1 MKKMLAMLLAVAM
14 IVACFAGCQ
23 SNAPVDTNQPAD
35 SQQPT
40 DSNQPTDTTAPEP
53 VQPESNVG
61 PDGRE
66 FADEQVYRT
75 LYSSEV
81 TTMNYLVSGTTYE
94 LVVGANTID
103 SLVEN
108 DPYGNIVPCAAESWE
123 SEDET
128 VTLIVPAV
136 KKLNDNGELEL
147 VSERT
152 TEEANGQKWTFHLR
166 AGQYWYDADGNQKDP
181 VTANDYVAAA
191 RYVCDSAMD
200 CSNSYLMDGWI
211 VNATERLGYTAALL
225 AEPVEQGKEE
235 GKDQDIVIDADGVI
249 WEGKDWDEDK
259 GVYTTWVEIPLTNPE
274 DLGVEAADDNTL
286 VYHLVKPRPYFPTAL
301 QFGTYWP
308 APAALLAELG
318 ENYALDN
325 YSMWFNGAYIL
336 STFKPQ
342 EKRIYT
348 KNVNNWD
355 AEHIYIESIEQTY
368 NAEAS
373 TIAPELFLRGEV
385 DYADIGSD
393 IVADWLSDPE
403 KSQMI
408 SSSRV
413 TGDYSYFFGFNFEP
427 TFDAE
432 YEPENWVIAVNNEN
446 FRKAVFHGIDRDG
459 YLAAKYPGDDP
470 EIHKINTITPKG
482 FSVNNGKDFVMYG
495 GLAKYTET
503 ESFNE
508 QLALEYRDKAK
519 TELEAAGCKFPIKV
533 PVNYNPSS
541 SSWGNATVVLEQQL
555 ENLLGADFIDII
567 IVEYAGGSGFLDATR
582 RNGNYALQELNWGAD
597 FMDPETWA
605 DPFERENS
613 YNFFCHDTEN
623 YRVFQNTKTA
633 ETNALIDQYYALVD
647 EARTKTGDM
656 DERFEAFAAAESFY
670 IDHAIV
676 VPGFISGGSYC
687 ATKLNGFEGQYAM
700 MGQSSSRYK
709 GQHLYKT
716 AMSQDMFDAQYN
728 EWYASMGN

>member
-1 MKKMLAMLLAVAM
+1 MKKTLAMLLAVMM

-23 SNAPVDTNQPAD
+23 GTTPANTDQP
-35 SQQPT
+35 SGTETQQPT
-40 DSNQPTDTTAPEP
+40 ESTQPTEAPVEP
-53 VQPESNVG
+53 EPESNIG

-66 FADEQVYRT
+66 FADEQVYRS

-108 DPYGNIVPCAAESWE
+108 DTFGNILPCGAESWE
-123 SEDET
+123 VSEDGLT
-128 VTLIVPAV
+128 
-136 KKLNDNGELEL
+136 
-147 VSERT
+147 
-152 TEEANGQKWTFHLR
+152 WTFHLR

-200 CSNSYLMDGWI
+200 SNNSYLMDGWI
-211 VNATERLGYTAALL
+211 VNAEELINYTAAQL
-225 AEPVEQGKEE
+225 AEPVEQGTEAGE
-235 GKDQDIVIDADGVI
+235 DQDIVVDANGI
-249 WEGKDWDEDK
+249 LYEGSDWNEETEKYD
-259 GVYTTWVEIPLTNPE
+259 TWTEIPAVTPE
-274 DLGVEAADDNTL
+274 DLGVEAVDDLTL
-286 VYHLVKPRPYFPTAL
+286 VYHMVKPRPYFLTAL

-308 APAALLAELG
+308 APASLLAELG
-318 ENYALDN
+318 DAYGLDN

-336 STFKPQ
+336 SEFKPQ

-355 AEHIYIESIEQTY
+355 AEHIYIERIEQICNT
-368 NAEAS
+368 EAA
-373 TIAPELFLRGEV
+373 TLEPEMFLRGEV
-385 DYADIGSD
+385 DGAGIGSD

-408 SSSRV
+408 STTRV

-427 TFDAE
+427 KFDAE

-470 EIHKINTITPKG
+470 SIHKINTVTPKG
-482 FSVNNGKDFVMYG
+482 FSVNNGKDYVFYG
-495 GLAKYTET
+495 GLAKYTEND
-503 ESFNE
+503 SFDPE
-508 QLALEYRDKAK
+508 LAVQFRDAAKA
-519 TELEAAGCKFPIKV
+519 ELEAAGCKFPIKV
-533 PVNYNPSS
+533 PVNYNTNSTT
-541 SSWGNATVVLEQQL
+541 WANCTVVLEQQL
-555 ENLLGADFIDII
+555 EELLGADFIDII
-567 IVEYAGGSGFLDATR
+567 VVPYSGSSFLNETR

-605 DPFERENS
+605 DPFDHKNS
-613 YNFFCHDTEN
+613 YNFFCNETLEQDGIN
-623 YRVFQNTKTA
+623 QYTKTE
-633 ETNALIDQYYALVD
+633 ETAALIDQYFELVAA
-647 EARTKTGDM
+647 AREETGDM
-656 DERFEAFAAAESFY
+656 DARYEAFAAAESFY

-676 VPGFISGGSYC
+676 VPGFISGGSYQ

-709 GQHLYKT
+709 GQHVYKT
-716 AMSQDMFDAQYN
+716 AMSQDMFDAQYA
-728 EWYASMGN
+728 EWTAAMEG

>member
-40 DSNQPTDTTAPEP
+40 DSNQPTDTTTPEP

-274 DLGVEAADDNTL
+274 DLSVEAVDDNTL

-470 EIHKINTITPKG
+470 EIHKINTVTPKG

-508 QLALEYRDKAK
+508 QLAVEYRDKAK

-533 PVNYNPSS
+533 PINYNSSS

-567 IVEYAGGSGFLDATR
+567 VVSYSGNSFLKETR

-613 YNFFCHDTEN
+613 YNFFCHDTDTYN
-623 YRVFQNTKTA
+623 VYRDTKTE

>member
-53 VQPESNVG
+53 VQPESNIG

-533 PVNYNPSS
+533 PINYNSS
-541 SSWGNATVVLEQQL
+541 SGTWGNATVVLEQQL
-555 ENLLGADFIDII
+555 EDLLGADFIDII
-567 IVEYAGGSGFLDATR
+567 VVSYSGNSFLKETR

-613 YNFFCHDTEN
+613 YNFFCHDTDTYN
-623 YRVFQNTKTA
+623 VYRDTKTE

>member
-1 MKKMLAMLLAVAM
+1 MKKTLAMMLAVMM

-23 SNAPVDTNQPAD
+23 GTTPANTDQP
-35 SQQPT
+35 SGTETQQPT
-40 DSNQPTDTTAPEP
+40 ESTQPTEAPVEP
-53 VQPESNVG
+53 EPESNIG

-66 FADEQVYRT
+66 FADEQVYRS

-81 TTMNYLVSGTTYE
+81 TTMNYLVSSTTYE

-108 DPYGNIVPCAAESWE
+108 DTYGNILPCGAESWE
-123 SEDET
+123 VSEDGLT
-128 VTLIVPAV
+128 
-136 KKLNDNGELEL
+136 
-147 VSERT
+147 
-152 TEEANGQKWTFHLR
+152 WTFHLR

-200 CSNSYLMDGWI
+200 SNNSYLMDGWI
-211 VNATERLGYTAALL
+211 VNAEELINYTAAQL
-225 AEPVEQGKEE
+225 AEPVEQGTEAGE
-235 GKDQDIVIDADGVI
+235 DQDIVVDANGI
-249 WEGKDWDEDK
+249 LYEGSEWNKETEKYD
-259 GVYTTWVEIPLTNPE
+259 TWTEIPAVAPE
-274 DLGVEAADDNTL
+274 DLGVEAVDDLTL
-286 VYHLVKPRPYFPTAL
+286 VYHMVKPRPYFLTAL

-308 APAALLAELG
+308 APASLLAELG
-318 ENYALDN
+318 ENYGLDN

-336 STFKPQ
+336 SEFKPQ

-355 AEHIYIESIEQTY
+355 AEHIYIERIEQICNT
-368 NAEAS
+368 EAA
-373 TIAPELFLRGEV
+373 TLEPEMFLRGEV
-385 DYADIGSD
+385 DGAGIGSD

-413 TGDYSYFFGFNFEP
+413 TADYSYFFGFNFEP
-427 TFDAE
+427 KFDAE

-446 FRKAVFHGIDRDG
+446 FRKAVFHGINRDE

-470 EIHKINTITPKG
+470 SIHKINTVTPKG
-482 FSVNNGKDFVMYG
+482 FSVNEGKDYVFYG
-495 GLAKYTET
+495 GLAKYTEND
-503 ESFNE
+503 SFDPE
-508 QLALEYRDKAK
+508 LAVQFRDAAKA
-519 TELEAAGCKFPIKV
+519 ELEAAGCKFPIKV
-533 PVNYNPSS
+533 PINYNTNSTT
-541 SSWGNATVVLEQQL
+541 WANCTVVLEQQL
-555 ENLLGADFIDII
+555 EELLGADFIDII
-567 IVEYAGGSGFLDATR
+567 VVPYSGSDFLNETR

-605 DPFERENS
+605 DPFERKNN
-613 YNFFCHDTEN
+613 YNFFCHETDT
-623 YRVFQNTKTA
+623 YRVFQDTKTE
-633 ETNALIDQYYALVD
+633 ETNALIDQYYELVD
-647 EARTKTGDM
+647 AAREETSDM
-656 DERFEAFAAAESFY
+656 NARYEAFAAAESFY

-676 VPGFISGGSYC
+676 VPGFISGGSYQ

-709 GQHLYKT
+709 GQHVYKT
-716 AMSQDMFDAQYN
+716 AMSQDMFDAQYA
-728 EWYASMGN
+728 EWTAAMEG

>member
-81 TTMNYLVSGTTYE
+81 TTINYLVSGTTYE

-470 EIHKINTITPKG
+470 EIHKINTVTPKG

-508 QLALEYRDKAK
+508 QLALEYRDRAK

-533 PVNYNPSS
+533 PINYNSS
-541 SSWGNATVVLEQQL
+541 SGTWGNATVVLEQQL
-555 ENLLGADFIDII
+555 EDLLGADFIDII
-567 IVEYAGGSGFLDATR
+567 VVSYSGNSFLKETR

-613 YNFFCHDTEN
+613 YNFFCHDTDTYN
-623 YRVFQNTKTA
+623 VYRDTKTE

>member
-40 DSNQPTDTTAPEP
+40 DSNQPTDTTTPEP
-53 VQPESNVG
+53 VQPDSNLG

-81 TTMNYLVSGTTYE
+81 TTMNYLVSGITYE

-274 DLGVEAADDNTL
+274 DLSVEAADENTL

-368 NAEAS
+368 NAEYS

-385 DYADIGSD
+385 DYADISSD

-413 TGDYSYFFGFNFEP
+413 TGNYSYFFGFNFEP

-470 EIHKINTITPKG
+470 EIHKINTVTPKG

-508 QLALEYRDKAK
+508 QLAVEYRDKAK

-533 PVNYNPSS
+533 PINYNSSS

-567 IVEYAGGSGFLDATR
+567 VVSYSGNSFLKETR

-613 YNFFCHDTEN
+613 YNFFCHDTDTYN
-623 YRVFQNTKTA
+623 VYRDTKT
-633 ETNALIDQYYALVD
+633 EESNALIDQYYALVD
-647 EARTKTGDM
+647 VARTKTGDM

>member
-1 MKKMLAMLLAVAM
+1 MLLAVAM

-40 DSNQPTDTTAPEP
+40 DSNQPTDTTTPEP

-459 YLAAKYPGDDP
+459 YLAAKFPGDDP
-470 EIHKINTITPKG
+470 EIHKINTVTPKG
-482 FSVNNGKDFVMYG
+482 FSVNNGKDYVMYG

-533 PVNYNPSS
+533 PINYNSS
-541 SSWGNATVVLEQQL
+541 SSTWGNATVVLEQQL
-555 ENLLGADFIDII
+555 EDLLGADFIDII
-567 IVEYAGGSGFLDATR
+567 VVSYSGNSFLKETR

-613 YNFFCHDTEN
+613 YNFFCHDTDTYN
-623 YRVFQNTKTA
+623 VYRDTKTE

>member
-1 MKKMLAMLLAVAM
+1 MKKTLAMLLAVMM

-23 SNAPVDTNQPAD
+23 GNTPANTDQP
-35 SQQPT
+35 SETETQQPT
-40 DSNQPTDTTAPEP
+40 ESTQPTEAPVEP
-53 VQPESNVG
+53 EPESNIG

-66 FADEQVYRT
+66 FADEQVYRS

-108 DPYGNIVPCAAESWE
+108 DTYGNILPCGAESWE
-123 SEDET
+123 VSEDGLT
-128 VTLIVPAV
+128 
-136 KKLNDNGELEL
+136 
-147 VSERT
+147 
-152 TEEANGQKWTFHLR
+152 WTFHLR

-200 CSNSYLMDGWI
+200 SNNSYLMDGWI
-211 VNATERLGYTAALL
+211 VNASELINYTAAQL
-225 AEPVEQGKEE
+225 AEPVEQGTEAGE
-235 GKDQDIVIDADGVI
+235 DQDIVVDANGI
-249 WEGKDWDEDK
+249 LYEGSDWNEETEKYD
-259 GVYTTWVEIPLTNPE
+259 TWTEIPAVTPE
-274 DLGVEAADDNTL
+274 DLGVEAVDDLTL
-286 VYHLVKPRPYFPTAL
+286 VYHLVKPRPYFLTAL

-308 APAALLAELG
+308 APASLLAELG
-318 ENYALDN
+318 ENYGLDN

-336 STFKPQ
+336 SEFKPQ

-355 AEHIYIESIEQTY
+355 AEHIYIERIEQICNT
-368 NAEAS
+368 EAA
-373 TIAPELFLRGEV
+373 TLEPEMFLRGEV
-385 DYADIGSD
+385 DGAGIGSD

-408 SSSRV
+408 STTRV

-427 TFDAE
+427 KFDAE

-459 YLAAKYPGDDP
+459 YIAAKYPGDDP
-470 EIHKINTITPKG
+470 SIHKINTVTPKG
-482 FSVNNGKDFVMYG
+482 FSVNNGKDYVFYG
-495 GLAKYTET
+495 GLAKYTEND
-503 ESFNE
+503 SFDPE
-508 QLALEYRDKAK
+508 LAVQFRDAAKA
-519 TELEAAGCKFPIKV
+519 ELEAAGCKFPIKV
-533 PVNYNPSS
+533 PVNYNTNSTT
-541 SSWGNATVVLEQQL
+541 WANCTVVLEQQL
-555 ENLLGADFIDII
+555 EELLGADFIDII
-567 IVEYAGGSGFLDATR
+567 VVPYSGSSFLNETR

-605 DPFERENS
+605 DPFDHKNS
-613 YNFFCHDTEN
+613 YNFFCNETLEQDGIN
-623 YRVFQNTKTA
+623 QYTKTE
-633 ETNALIDQYYALVD
+633 ETAALIDQYFELVAA
-647 EARTKTGDM
+647 AREETGDM
-656 DERFEAFAAAESFY
+656 DARYEAFAAAESFY

-676 VPGFISGGSYC
+676 VPGFISGGSYQ

-709 GQHLYKT
+709 GQHVYKT
-716 AMSQDMFDAQYN
+716 AMSQDMFDAQYA
-728 EWYASMGN
+728 EWTAAMEG

>member
-40 DSNQPTDTTAPEP
+40 DSNQPTDTTTPEP

-249 WEGKDWDEDK
+249 WEGKGWDEEK

-533 PVNYNPSS
+533 PINYNSS
-541 SSWGNATVVLEQQL
+541 SSTWGNATVVLEQQL
-555 ENLLGADFIDII
+555 EDLLGADFIDII
-567 IVEYAGGSGFLDATR
+567 VVSYSGNSFLKETR

-613 YNFFCHDTEN
+613 YNFFCHDTDTYN
-623 YRVFQNTKTA
+623 VYRDTKTE

>member
-1 MKKMLAMLLAVAM
+1 MKKALAMLLAVMM

-23 SNAPVDTNQPAD
+23 GNTPANTDQP
-35 SQQPT
+35 SGTETQQPT
-40 DSNQPTDTTAPEP
+40 ESTQPTEAPVEP
-53 VQPESNVG
+53 EPESNIG

-66 FADEQVYRT
+66 FADEQVYRS

-108 DPYGNIVPCAAESWE
+108 DTFGNILPCGAESWE
-123 SEDET
+123 VSEDGLT
-128 VTLIVPAV
+128 
-136 KKLNDNGELEL
+136 
-147 VSERT
+147 
-152 TEEANGQKWTFHLR
+152 WTFHLR

-200 CSNSYLMDGWI
+200 CANSYLMKGWI
-211 VNATERLGYTAALL
+211 VNAEELLNYTAAQL
-225 AEPVEQGKEE
+225 ASPVEQGTEVGEEQDLVVDANGIIYEGSDWNKETE
-235 GKDQDIVIDADGVI
+235 KYD
-249 WEGKDWDEDK
+249 
-259 GVYTTWVEIPLTNPE
+259 TWTEVPAVTPE
-274 DLGVEAADDNTL
+274 DLGVEAVDDLTL
-286 VYHLVKPRPYFPTAL
+286 VYHMVKPRPYFLTAL

-308 APAALLAELG
+308 APASLLAELG
-318 ENYALDN
+318 ENYGLDN

-336 STFKPQ
+336 SEFKPQ

-355 AEHIYIESIEQTY
+355 AEHIYIERIEQTC
-368 NAEAS
+368 NTEAA
-373 TIAPELFLRGEV
+373 TLAPELFLRGEV
-385 DYADIGSD
+385 DGADIGSD

-413 TGDYSYFFGFNFEP
+413 IGDYSYFFGFNFEP
-427 TFDAE
+427 KFAAE

-470 EIHKINTITPKG
+470 SIHKINTVTPKG
-482 FSVNNGKDFVMYG
+482 FSVNNGKDYVFYG
-495 GLAKYTET
+495 GLAKYTEG
-503 ESFNE
+503 ESFDPE
-508 QLALEYRDKAK
+508 LAVQFRDAAKA
-519 TELEAAGCKFPIKV
+519 ELEAAGCKFPIKV
-533 PVNYNPSS
+533 PVNYNTSS
-541 SSWGNATVVLEQQL
+541 TTWANCTVVLEQQL
-555 ENLLGADFIDII
+555 EELLGADFIDII
-567 IVEYAGGSGFLDATR
+567 VVPYSGSSFLKETR

-605 DPFERENS
+605 DPFDHENS
-613 YNFFCHDTEN
+613 YNFFCNETLEQDGIN
-623 YRVFQNTKTA
+623 QYTKTE
-633 ETNALIDQYYALVD
+633 ETAALIDQYFELVAA
-647 EARTKTGDM
+647 AREETGDM
-656 DERFEAFAAAESFY
+656 NARYEAFAAAESFY

-676 VPGFISGGSYC
+676 VPGFISGGSYQ
-687 ATKLNGFEGQYAM
+687 ATKLNAFEGQYAM

-709 GQHLYKT
+709 GQHVYKT
-716 AMSQDMFDAQYN
+716 AMSQDMFDAQYA
-728 EWYASMGN
+728 EWTAAMEG

>member
-1 MKKMLAMLLAVAM
+1 MKKTLAMLLAVMM

-23 SNAPVDTNQPAD
+23 GNTPANTDQP
-35 SQQPT
+35 SETETQQPT
-40 DSNQPTDTTAPEP
+40 ESTQPTEAPVEP
-53 VQPESNVG
+53 EPESNIG

-66 FADEQVYRT
+66 FADEQVYRS

-81 TTMNYLVSGTTYE
+81 TTMNYLVSSTTYE

-108 DPYGNIVPCAAESWE
+108 DTYGNILPCGAESWE
-123 SEDET
+123 VSEDGLT
-128 VTLIVPAV
+128 
-136 KKLNDNGELEL
+136 
-147 VSERT
+147 
-152 TEEANGQKWTFHLR
+152 WTFHLR

-200 CSNSYLMDGWI
+200 SNNSYLMDGWI
-211 VNATERLGYTAALL
+211 VNAEELINYTAAQL
-225 AEPVEQGKEE
+225 AEPVEQGTEAGE
-235 GKDQDIVIDADGVI
+235 DQDYVIDANGI
-249 WEGKDWDEDK
+249 IYEGSDWNKETEKYD
-259 GVYTTWVEIPLTNPE
+259 TWTEVPAVTPE
-274 DLGVEAADDNTL
+274 DLGVEAVDDLTL
-286 VYHLVKPRPYFPTAL
+286 VYHLVKPRPYFLTAL

-308 APAALLAELG
+308 APASLLAELG
-318 ENYALDN
+318 ENYGLDN

-336 STFKPQ
+336 SEFKPQ

-355 AEHIYIESIEQTY
+355 AEHVYIERIEQICNT
-368 NAEAS
+368 EAA
-373 TIAPELFLRGEV
+373 TLEPEMFLRGEV
-385 DYADIGSD
+385 DGAGIGSD

-413 TGDYSYFFGFNFEP
+413 TADYSYFFGFNFEP
-427 TFDAE
+427 KFDAE

-446 FRKAVFHGIDRDG
+446 FRKAVFHGINRDE

-470 EIHKINTITPKG
+470 SIHKINTVTPKG
-482 FSVNNGKDFVMYG
+482 FSVNEGKDYVFYG
-495 GLAKYTET
+495 GLAKYTEND
-503 ESFNE
+503 SFDPE
-508 QLALEYRDKAK
+508 LAVQFRDAAKA
-519 TELEAAGCKFPIKV
+519 ELEAAGCKFPIKV
-533 PVNYNPSS
+533 PINYNTNSTT
-541 SSWGNATVVLEQQL
+541 WANCTVVLEQQL
-555 ENLLGADFIDII
+555 EELLGADFIDII
-567 IVEYAGGSGFLDATR
+567 VVPYSGSDFLNETR

-605 DPFERENS
+605 DPFERKNN
-613 YNFFCHDTEN
+613 YNFFCHETDT
-623 YRVFQNTKTA
+623 YRVFQDTKTE
-633 ETNALIDQYYALVD
+633 ETNALIDQYYELVD
-647 EARTKTGDM
+647 AAREETSDM
-656 DERFEAFAAAESFY
+656 NARYEAFAAAESFY

-676 VPGFISGGSYC
+676 VPGFISGGSYQ

-709 GQHLYKT
+709 GQHVYKT
-716 AMSQDMFDAQYN
+716 AMSQDMFDAQYA
-728 EWYASMGN
+728 EWTAAMEG

>member
-40 DSNQPTDTTAPEP
+40 DSNQPTDTTTPEP

-211 VNATERLGYTAALL
+211 VNATERLDYTAALL

-274 DLGVEAADDNTL
+274 DLSVEAADDNTL

-385 DYADIGSD
+385 DYADISSD

-470 EIHKINTITPKG
+470 EIHKINTVTPKG

-508 QLALEYRDKAK
+508 QLAVEYRDKAK

-533 PVNYNPSS
+533 PINYNSSS

-567 IVEYAGGSGFLDATR
+567 VVSYSGNSFLKETR

-613 YNFFCHDTEN
+613 YNFFCHDTDTYN
-623 YRVFQNTKTA
+623 VYRDTKT
-633 ETNALIDQYYALVD
+633 EESNALIDQYYALVD
-647 EARTKTGDM
+647 VARTKTGDM

>member
-40 DSNQPTDTTAPEP
+40 DSNQPTDTTTPEP

-211 VNATERLGYTAALL
+211 VNATERLDYTAALL

-459 YLAAKYPGDDP
+459 YLAAKFPGDDP
-470 EIHKINTITPKG
+470 EIHKINTVTPKG
-482 FSVNNGKDFVMYG
+482 FSVNNGKDYVMYG

-533 PVNYNPSS
+533 PINYNSS
-541 SSWGNATVVLEQQL
+541 SGTWGNATVVLEQQL

-567 IVEYAGGSGFLDATR
+567 VVSYSGNSFLKETR

-613 YNFFCHDTEN
+613 YNFFCHDTDTYN
-623 YRVFQNTKTA
+623 VYRDTKTE